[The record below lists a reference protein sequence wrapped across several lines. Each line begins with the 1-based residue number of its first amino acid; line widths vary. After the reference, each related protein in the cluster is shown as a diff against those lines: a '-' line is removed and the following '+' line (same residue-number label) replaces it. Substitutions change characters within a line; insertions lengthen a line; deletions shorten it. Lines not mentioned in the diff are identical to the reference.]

1 MAIIGAIPTHIH
13 KQGVHAQEV
22 TNLFQSS
29 RDIVFHSLRVHP
41 EGLASHRPCHTGGSD
56 WDWTSNHAHI
66 LGMHYEILRVLAI
79 MTYSVGK
86 FPCVEAPLLLV
97 RLKAHGHVCDLIH
110 LGIPWVWIFVTHQL
124 SSSNL
129 QISKSPKL
137 QRFKLWGS
145 TVQPS
150 PIASKFQVSMAL
162 STSFSCSERQRQIL
176 GDLPGPKIRIVSLG
190 AARVCLKMW

>member
-66 LGMHYEILRVLAI
+66 LGMHYEILTSISNHDLFRRKIPMCWGPPFFWWDWRPMDMFAI
-79 MTYSVGK
+79 WSIWGFLDFEYSS
-86 FPCVEAPLLLV
+86 
-97 RLKAHGHVCDLIH
+97 LINYH
-110 LGIPWVWIFVTHQL
+110 
-124 SSSNL
+124 L
-129 QISKSPKL
+129 QIYKSRNHPNSNVL
-137 QRFKLWGS
+137 SFEVQRFNP
-145 TVQPS
+145 VPS
-150 PIASKFQVSMAL
+150 PPNSRCQWRWAHHSPAVSGSGRYWAI
-162 STSFSCSERQRQIL
+162 S
-176 GDLPGPKIRIVSLG
+176 PVPK
-190 AARVCLKMW
+190 